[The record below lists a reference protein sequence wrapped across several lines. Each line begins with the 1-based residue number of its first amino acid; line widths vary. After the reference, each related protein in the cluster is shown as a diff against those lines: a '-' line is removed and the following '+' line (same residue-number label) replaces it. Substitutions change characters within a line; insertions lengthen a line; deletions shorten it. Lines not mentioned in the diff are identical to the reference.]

1 MDTLLVL
8 VFCAAVALGI
18 TLVFFS
24 VLAIGTSKRRQCN
37 RRGHRLGRFLAVS
50 HPHWTGEPPSA

>member
-18 TLVFFS
+18 TLVFLS
-24 VLAIGTSKRRQCN
+24 VLAIGPSKQRQCN
-37 RRGHRLGRFLAVS
+37 RRGHRLGRLLAVS
-50 HPHWTGEPPSA
+50 HPEWTGEPPAA